1 MGSLFSQC
9 NRTLTTAHGS
19 RAEGDSR
26 AKSKLWINEM
36 ILSWYTSGTLSG
48 RNSRE
53 LPTQR
58 EKGKKR
64 GGGGVV
70 LRMGKSSG
78 LISPLFVS
86 LSLFSPSSLPLFLF
100 SHKRNPSSSSH
111 NENRQLPRRAPKSK
125 TPEDV

>member
-64 GGGGVV
+64 
-70 LRMGKSSG
+70 KKHWAYISSIC
-78 LISPLFVS
+78 LS
-86 LSLFSPSSLPLFLF
+86 LSLLSLLPPSLSLLSQTKSLF
-100 SHKRNPSSSSH
+100 KQP
-111 NENRQLPRRAPKSK
+111 Q
-125 TPEDV
+125 